1 LLLLPE
7 PLRFSIDIDII
18 IDKRPDDLQALF
30 DKIIDQT
37 IFTSWDEDIRDLA
50 DHIPKGHYKFYYDCR
65 VQVINATLRCVRD
78 C

>member
-37 IFTSWDEDIRDLA
+37 IFTS
-50 DHIPKGHYKFYYDCR
+50 
-65 VQVINATLRCVRD
+65 
-78 C
+78 